1 MTEDRT
7 RTTGVTAVTSAD
19 NSPVPDYSSLL
30 RLDGKAFIVVG
41 AGQGMGRQTAHALAS
56 QGAKVL
62 CVDIDS
68 TLAKEVADEVNGV
81 ACVAD
86 VRSED
91 EAARVVTEAKQQLGR
106 LDGLADVVGM
116 ARYGALVDMPTEDWD
131 WCHDIVVRH
140 AFNLVKHAGRAI
152 AEGGGGSLVFVA
164 SISGVSSA
172 PYHAAY
178 GVAKAGLISLVRTA
192 AVELKANNVR
202 VNAGAPGNTAT
213 PRAVKSRGQDQS
225 VLADGTLMGYGS
237 TSDIAS
243 AILFLSSPLSRH
255 ITGQT
260 LAVDGGDLVKYPH
273 DITAPPLP
281 VGKAMGDAPMR

>member
-1 MTEDRT
+1 M
-7 RTTGVTAVTSAD
+7 TSAD

-41 AGQGMGRQTAHALAS
+41 AGQGMGRQTAHAFAS

-62 CVDIDS
+62 CVDIDG
-68 TLAKEVADEVNGV
+68 TLAKEVADEVDGV

-86 VRSED
+86 ARVED
-91 EAARVVTEAKQQLGR
+91 EAARIVAEAKQQLGR
-106 LDGLADVVGM
+106 VDGLADVVGM
-116 ARYGALVDMPTEDWD
+116 ARYGALVDTPTEDWD
-131 WCHDIVVRH
+131 WVHDMVVRH
-140 AFNLVKHAGRAI
+140 AFNLVKHGGRAI
-152 AEGGGGSLVFVA
+152 AEGGGGSMVFVA

-172 PYHAAY
+172 PFHGPY

-192 AVELKANNVR
+192 AVELKANEVR
-202 VNAGAPGNTAT
+202 VNAVAPGNTAT
-213 PRAVKSRGQDQS
+213 PRAVKSRGQGPEQ
-225 VLADGTLMGYGS
+225 LATGSLSDYGS

-243 AILFLSSPLSRH
+243 AILFLSCPLSRH
-255 ITGQT
+255 ITGQC